1 MSEGIRCD
9 HKHSTS
15 KMIQWSQIIFECKN
29 SGLKVDDW
37 CMENG
42 INPKSYWR
50 WHHIL
55 KEQYMEYCKSSKP
68 AVPEFYEVEPQP
80 AQLLGNNVLATLH
93 IGAVSADIYSADAKL
108 IDIICKSL
116 KSC

>member
-1 MSEGIRCD
+1 MSEEIKSE
-9 HKHSTS
+9 HKHSTN
-15 KMIQWSQIIFECKN
+15 KMIEWSQRIFECKN

-55 KEQYMEYCKSSKP
+55 KEQYLEYCENSSRP
-68 AVPEFYEVEPQP
+68 AIPEFYEVEAPVSYS
-80 AQLLGNNVLATLH
+80 GKEVLATLH
-93 IGAVSADIYSADAKL
+93 VGAMSADIYSSDAKL
-108 IDIICKSL
+108 IEIICKSI